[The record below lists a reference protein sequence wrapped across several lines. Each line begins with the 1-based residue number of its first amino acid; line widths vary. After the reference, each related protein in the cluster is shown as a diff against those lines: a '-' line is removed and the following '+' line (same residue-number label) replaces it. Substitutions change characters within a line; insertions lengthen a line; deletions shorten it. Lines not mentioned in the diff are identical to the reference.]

1 MPFEFGDP
9 DENEGNEDFDPKTSD
24 NLKDVRDWG
33 KKGWQQAKAAEK
45 SLKELEE
52 LRAFKATAEKAQK
65 ATSAEAIFEALNL
78 PKAQAKLF
86 VAVSDEV
93 SEEAVKKYATEFGLV
108 PAAAAAEGTT
118 EGSPAD
124 QELVGITPP
133 TKKPGFQPVTGQGA
147 EGFVDGAT
155 YTLDD
160 IKKML
165 AGGDGARVEELAKK
179 GKLGLEKLAGD
190 YPTDNRQ

>member
-1 MPFEFGDP
+1 MSDFAFGDE
-9 DENEGNEDFDPKTSD
+9 DENEEQQEFDPKTSD

-33 KKGWQQAKAAEK
+33 KKGWAQVKAAEK

-65 ATSAEAIFEALNL
+65 ATSAAEIFERMNL

-108 PAAAAAEGTT
+108 PAAAAAEGT
-118 EGSPAD
+118 ESDAGD
-124 QELVGITPP
+124 RDLVATPV
-133 TKKPGFQPVTGQGA
+133 KKPEGFKPVTGQGN
-147 EGFVDGAT
+147 EGFVDGAV
-155 YTLDD
+155 YSLDD
-160 IKKML
+160 IRKML
-165 AGGDGARVEELAKK
+165 AGGDAARVEELSKK